1 MFFRSGE
8 LCCWSVCVYGVPWG
22 SPTQPYTLRLRVDG
36 FLYCFILQ
44 HLLFNVLCCATVLL
58 SCVVLCCV
66 VFVCY
71 VVFVVVVVVVPWC
84 AAL

>member
-1 MFFRSGE
+1 M
-8 LCCWSVCVYGVPWG
+8 
-22 SPTQPYTLRLRVDG
+22 DG

-84 AAL
+84 VAL